1 MRGGHGGQQFIH
13 VGLVVLTIDAV
24 VLYVGVLNLFPN
36 NQVVAVLNTNHA
48 DGGRF
53 GNQLADAEM
62 LHFGDAVTAVDV
74 GEFHPVVAGRGDR
87 NGGCGG
93 AIGPVEGGV
102 VAIHREGCAAAL
114 AGGDDAVHHQ
124 LRRGN
129 RCHMEGEGYRT
140 VAAVGS

>member
-1 MRGGHGGQQFIH
+1 M
-13 VGLVVLTIDAV
+13 
-24 VLYVGVLNLFPN
+24 
-36 NQVVAVLNTNHA
+36 AVLDSHHT

-53 GNQLADAEM
+53 GNQLADAEV
-62 LHFGDAVTAVDV
+62 LHLGDAVTAVDV
-74 GEFHPVVAGRGDR
+74 DEFYPVVARRGDL

-129 RCHMEGEGYRT
+129 GCHMEGEGYRA
-140 VAAVGS
+140 VASVGS